1 MTTADTRPPL
11 TIEEMTVPERLDAA
25 DAADFHAS
33 VALNNAICLS
43 DTGLSDLEST
53 AEELLP
59 HWQDRTDT
67 VRRTLL
73 AREGDE
79 LVGAVTLDCAVAEP
93 TSAEID
99 LMVLPANWG
108 RGIEDALLA
117 RAEQEVRM
125 LGRSVIQS
133 WTLHRAEGSGEML
146 TPLTGWGRV
155 PLTPLAALL
164 RENGYSLEQV
174 ERTSALDLQADL
186 APVERALDEALAVAG
201 EEYRVVEWTLPTP
214 PELRDGYAWAL
225 SRMSTDA
232 PSGGLEIDEETWDAE
247 RIARRDARFLDGG
260 QTVSVAAV
268 EHIPTGTLAAFNEL
282 AIGSDPAGVT
292 HQYCTLVLREHRGH
306 RLGIIVKCANI
317 LRWRRMMPLS
327 PRISTFNA
335 EENRPML
342 DINEAL
348 GFAPVS
354 YAGAWQKRLA

>member
-1 MTTADTRPPL
+1 MSTIDALTAL
-11 TIEEMTVPERLDAA
+11 TIVEMTVPGRLDDV

-33 VALNNAICLS
+33 VALNNAVCLN
-43 DTGLSDLEST
+43 DTGLLDLQST

-73 AREGDE
+73 AREGGV
-79 LVGAVTLDCAVAEP
+79 LVGAITLYYAVAEP

-99 LMVLPANWG
+99 LMVLPENWG
-108 RGIEDALLA
+108 RGIEQALLA
-117 RAEQEVRM
+117 RAEDEVRQ

-133 WTLHRAEGSGEML
+133 WTLHRADRTGAML
-146 TPLTGWGRV
+146 TPATGWGEIPRS
-155 PLTPLAALL
+155 PLAALL
-164 RENGYSLEQV
+164 LDSGYALEQV
-174 ERTSALDLQADL
+174 ERTSAFDLQGDL
-186 APVERALDEALAVAG
+186 TPIQSALDAALAVAG

-214 PELRDGYAWAL
+214 PERRDGYAWAL

-232 PSGGLEIDEETWDAE
+232 PSGGLEVDEETWDAE

-268 EHIPTGTLAAFNEL
+268 EHVPTGTLAAFNEL
-282 AIGSDPAGVT
+282 AIGADPEGVT
-292 HQYCTLVLREHRGH
+292 HQYCTLVLKEHRGH
-306 RLGIIVKCANI
+306 RLGIVVKCANI
-317 LRWRRMMPLS
+317 LRWRRIAPLS